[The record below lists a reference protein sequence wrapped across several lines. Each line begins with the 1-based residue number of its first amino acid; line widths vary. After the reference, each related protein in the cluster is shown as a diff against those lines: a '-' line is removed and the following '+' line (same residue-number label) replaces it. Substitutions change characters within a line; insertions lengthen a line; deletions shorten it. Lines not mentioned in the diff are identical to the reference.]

1 MNKSHWTTKEIE
13 NLEGKTVLITG
24 GSSGIGF
31 EAAKVLASKGAG
43 VILAVRNLEK
53 GLRASEKI
61 FAEFPAAKVEVIHM
75 DLSDLESV
83 KTFADSFIQR
93 FDRLDRL
100 INNAGVMIPPLKHT
114 KQGFELQFGTNHL
127 GHFAL
132 TGRLLPLLLSTKDSR
147 VISVSSVA
155 SRGAKINFEN
165 LNGSNGYSPMKFYR
179 QSKLC
184 NLLFG
189 IELNNRLRE
198 KGKNTISV
206 VCHPGISATN
216 LMSRGSGK
224 ESNSILK
231 FLFGLAGQPAEKG
244 AMPTLFATTNPF
256 LKGGEY
262 IGPNGRRNYR
272 GIPAISTEADSLFN
286 APLAKKLWEVSE
298 NLSGVTFNF

>member
-1 MNKSHWTTKEIE
+1 MNKTQWSTNEIG
-13 NLEGKTVLITG
+13 NLEGKIILITG

-31 EAAKVLASKGAG
+31 ETAKVLSSKGAE
-43 VILAVRNLEK
+43 VILAVRNFEK
-53 GLRASEKI
+53 GLRASRKI
-61 FAEFPAAKVEVIHM
+61 SAEFPAAKVVVMHL
-75 DLSDLESV
+75 DLSDLESI
-83 KTFADSFIQR
+83 KTFSDDFILK
-93 FDRLDRL
+93 FDKLDRL

-132 TGRLLPLLLSTKDSR
+132 TGRMLPLLLSAKDSR
-147 VISVSSVA
+147 IISVSSVA
-155 SRGAKINFEN
+155 SRGAKINFDN
-165 LNGSNGYSPMKFYR
+165 LKGSNGYSPMKFYR

-244 AMPTLFATTNPF
+244 ALPTIFAATNTA

-262 IGPNGRRNYR
+262 IGPDGRRNYR
-272 GIPAISTEADSLFN
+272 GMPAISSEADSLFN

-298 NLSGVTFNF
+298 NLSGFIFNF